1 MLSELNIL
9 FPLIR
14 LSETKLV
21 ENKDIISNVN
31 ITGYDLISKPTLSN
45 AGGVVF
51 YVKNNHRYNI
61 RPDFTLSTPDV
72 EALWIEIYADGQ

>member
-1 MLSELNIL
+1 M